1 LFWRHP
7 NKKVNFCE
15 ESATHPHFSTSTL
28 ILQTSLTGIALPFAV
43 LSYFSPQPLS
53 SKSSASMSLETR
65 MSSMPRQRIHYQASK
80 EKAKASLLVWGISGS
95 GSLSLSLICLLDL
108 DFFLGD
114 RSLDV
119 REFSAAGSLSSFS
132 FRDGCRLFLFPCH
145 SLDCATNQGKGQIG
159 LAGRRY
165 LERARTGTASLTKQ
179 GSGWGF

>member
-65 MSSMPRQRIHYQASK
+65 MSSM
-80 EKAKASLLVWGISGS
+80 LVWGISGS